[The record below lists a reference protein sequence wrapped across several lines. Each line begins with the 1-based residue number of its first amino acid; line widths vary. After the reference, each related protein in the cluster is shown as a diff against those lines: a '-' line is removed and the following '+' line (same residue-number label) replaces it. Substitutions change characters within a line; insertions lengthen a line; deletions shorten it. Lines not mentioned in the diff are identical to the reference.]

1 MAGCERAYKCYNVGH
16 MEDIF
21 AAVNSKGQIV
31 IPAALCEKLG
41 IKAGTR
47 MAIRSDEDN
56 QLILQPINEEF
67 IRSLVGRYK
76 GKASLVQAR
85 ERDHKR
91 DDRAKSRKLAA
102 RYR

>member
-1 MAGCERAYKCYNVGH
+1 
-16 MEDIF
+16 MEDTF
-21 AAVNSKGQIV
+21 TVVSSKGQIA
-31 IPAALCEKLG
+31 IPAAQREKLG
-41 IKAGTR
+41 IKTGTGI
-47 MAIRSDEDN
+47 AIRSEDN

-76 GKASLVQAR
+76 GKASLVEAR

-91 DDRAKSRKLAA
+91 DERAKSRKLAD